1 MGTIVKRDRQV
12 GGTAYLARIRLKHKG
27 KLVHQETR
35 TFETNKRASQWLKER
50 ETELA
55 KPGEIARAS
64 QIGVTLAKAIDRYLE
79 ESRKRIGK
87 TKAQVL
93 DTIRTLPIA
102 GMQCG
107 RITSEEIVTLARN
120 LSKGRQPQTVGNY
133 LSHLGSIFTVARP
146 AWGYPLDKRQFD
158 DAMIVVRRMGL
169 ASKSKERDRRPTL
182 DELDRLMEYFAERAV
197 RTPDA
202 APMQH
207 IIAFALFST
216 RRQEEIVT
224 IGWSNLDEEHSRI
237 LVRNMKH
244 PGQKEGNDVW
254 CDLPSPAM
262 AIIQAMP
269 DKDDRIFP
277 YGTDAISAAFT
288 RACAFLGIEDLH
300 FHDLRHEGVSR
311 LFETGMN
318 IPQASAVSGH
328 RSWSSLKRYAH
339 IRQAGDKYAD
349 WEWLPIVTT
358 PPPVRKRQR
367 GPYAV
372 ASAPRKRRLRPVSPR
387 PARRSATS

>member
-1 MGTIVKRDRQV
+1 MGSIIARQRLE
-12 GGTAYLARIRLKHKG
+12 GGTAYLARVRIKRDG
-27 KLVHQETR
+27 KVIHSENR
-35 TFETNKRASQWLKER
+35 TFETQKRAKDWIRDR
-50 ETELA
+50 EAELA
-55 KPGEIARAS
+55 KPGALDQATAPI
-64 QIGVTLAKAIDRYLE
+64 VTLGQAIDRYIE
-79 ESRKRIGK
+79 ESRKQVGR
-87 TKAQVL
+87 TKEQVL
-93 DTIRTLPIA
+93 ASLSAMPIA
-102 GMQCG
+102 GKSCAD
-107 RITSEEIVTLARN
+107 ITSEEIVALARD

-146 AWGYPLDKRQFD
+146 AWGYALDKRQYD
-158 DAMIVVRRMGL
+158 DAMIVIRRLGL

-182 DELDRLMEYFAERAV
+182 AELDKLMEHFAERAI

-207 IIAFALFST
+207 IMAFALFST
-216 RRQEEIVT
+216 RRQEEIT
-224 IGWSNLDEEHSRI
+224 RIGWNDLDEKHSRVLI
-237 LVRNMKH
+237 RDMKH

-254 CDLPSPAM
+254 CDLPGPAM

-288 RACAFLGIEDLH
+288 RACAFLGIDDLH
-300 FHDLRHEGVSR
+300 FHDLRHEGISR
-311 LFETGMN
+311 LFEMGMN

-339 IRQAGDKYAD
+339 IRQSGDKYD
-349 WEWLPIVTT
+349 GWKWLATVTQ

-372 ASAPRKRRLRPVSPR
+372 ASASRTPQRKRSSPR
-387 PARRSATS
+387 PARQSTTN